1 MKEFLVKGKSSVP
14 GGADIDENNSD
25 KAQVSRAM
33 GRVTSHGVGDC
44 SDPDI
49 QNQVRDKFPQRV
61 HPLPD
66 HVTKS
71 RPIDSFRDLRE
82 KFLSL
87 DRAVSR
93 VLAALGERMDD
104 GGIRLLEDFAMA
116 YIGGD
121 LPD

>member
-1 MKEFLVKGKSSVP
+1 MREDRERNEMVKLRKEVLALLESG
-14 GGADIDENNSD
+14 
-25 KAQVSRAM
+25 QVSRAM

-82 KFLSL
+82 KASLS
-87 DRAVSR
+87 
-93 VLAALGERMDD
+93 G
-104 GGIRLLEDFAMA
+104 
-116 YIGGD
+116 
-121 LPD
+121 